1 MAGIN
6 ILEIKDL
13 SYSYPDGTKALD
25 GISFSMQKGEKV
37 AVLGANGA
45 GKSTL
50 MLHLNGILDG
60 KGEISVCGY
69 RLDRK
74 TLRQIRQKVGL
85 VFQNPDDQLFCPTV
99 FDDVAFGPQNMG
111 LDKETV
117 QKRVAQAL
125 TQVGLPGFEKRSPF
139 HLSTGEKKRV
149 ALATVLSMESELIV
163 LDEPTTNLDPRGRR
177 EISELLSNLDVSMIV
192 VTHDF
197 ELATKLCKRS
207 IVISKGMI
215 VADGETERMTTD
227 QKMLDQFGLV

>member
-1 MAGIN
+1 MSEICTVAG
-6 ILEIKDL
+6 L

-25 GISFSMQKGEKV
+25 GIGFSMHRGEKV

-45 GKSTL
+45 GKSTF
-50 MLHLNGILDG
+50 MLHLNGVLQG
-60 KGEISVCGY
+60 SGEIVVDGI
-69 RLDRK
+69 RLERK

-111 LDKETV
+111 LPKEEV
-117 QKRVAQAL
+117 EQRVRVAL

-149 ALATVLSMESELIV
+149 ALATVLSMDSELIV
-163 LDEPTTNLDPRGRR
+163 LDEPTTNLDPKGRR
-177 EISELLSNLDVSMIV
+177 EIIGLLAGINRSMIL

-197 ELATKLCKRS
+197 DMAESLCQRA
-207 IVISKGMI
+207 IVMSRGKI
-215 VADGETERMTTD
+215 VANGETKAITGDENLM
-227 QKMLDQFGLV
+227 QKFGLL

>member
-1 MAGIN
+1 MK
-6 ILEIKDL
+6 ILEVVNL
-13 SYSYPDGTKALD
+13 NYSYPDGTKALD
-25 GISFSMQKGEKV
+25 SVSFSIDRGQKL

-60 KGEISVCGY
+60 KGEITVCGL
-69 RLDRK
+69 RLEKK

-111 LDKETV
+111 LDKEEI
-117 QKRVAQAL
+117 QKKVSYVL
-125 TQVGLPGFEKRSPF
+125 KQVGLEGFEKRSPF

-149 ALATVLSMESELIV
+149 ALATVLSMDSELIV
-163 LDEPTTNLDPRGRR
+163 LDEPTTNLDPKGRR
-177 EISELLSNLDVSMIV
+177 QTIELLAALEKTMII

-197 ELATKLCKRS
+197 DMAQKLCPQS
-207 IVISKGMI
+207 IVLSKGMI
-215 VADGETERMTTD
+215 VAQGETAGIISNELLL
-227 QKMLDQFGLV
+227 KENGLL